1 MQSADNRI
9 SQFFT
14 WQIKFIKFSTK
25 YQKQLGFI
33 HKKKK
38 QWRIVTENFS
48 HVAYDYVTFC
58 HRHDF
63 GQSTQK

>member
-14 WQIKFIKFSTK
+14 RQIIFKFIKFSTK

-33 HKKKK
+33 HKNVRLCSGELLLK
-38 QWRIVTENFS
+38 IFPT
-48 HVAYDYVTFC
+48 
-58 HRHDF
+58 
-63 GQSTQK
+63 

>member
-14 WQIKFIKFSTK
+14 WQIILKFIKFSTK

-33 HKKKK
+33 HKKKSSGELLLK
-38 QWRIVTENFS
+38 IFPT
-48 HVAYDYVTFC
+48 
-58 HRHDF
+58 
-63 GQSTQK
+63 